1 MKNQSPFQ
9 YRVFKDAYRNAGEEM
24 CSDCKGFIPQG
35 SKILD
40 FGCGSGII
48 GKEFGREFDAEIL
61 GVDIIDNRVEDIP
74 FRKFDGNN
82 LSFLPDGSYDV
93 VMINYVLHHA
103 KNPLALLKEAQRV
116 TKSII
121 IIYENLPEGIISK
134 VACRLHGISFAWL
147 FQKNDVTGRFFTK
160 KQWED
165 IFRNMGLAVVFSKRV
180 SGRFNPMKE
189 QLFILKK

>member
-1 MKNQSPFQ
+1 
-9 YRVFKDAYRNAGEEM
+9 M
-24 CSDCKGFIPQG
+24 CSDCRNFIPQG

-82 LSFLPDGSYDV
+82 LSFLPDSSYDV

-103 KNPLALLKEAQRV
+103 KDPLALLKEAKRV
-116 TKSII
+116 AKSRI
-121 IIYENLPEGIISK
+121 IIYENLPEGIVSRIS
-134 VACRLHGISFAWL
+134 CLLHGISFAWI
-147 FQKNDVTGRFFTK
+147 FQRNNITGKFFTK
-160 KQWED
+160 KEWED
-165 IFRNMGLAVVFSKRV
+165 IFKNTGLSVASSKKVSSKFSL
-180 SGRFNPMKE
+180 MKE
-189 QLFILKK
+189 QLFILQK